1 MHSFLALNVLWV
13 TASVALDL
21 TIYRDQGSSD
31 VDIRIT
37 DIRFS
42 EIDAMVKPCRQ
53 VRTQLIETDEDLR
66 RFSINSQLRD
76 RTGNVSKS
84 LYLA

>member
-1 MHSFLALNVLWV
+1 MHSFLALKALWV
-13 TASVALDL
+13 IASVALDL

-31 VDIRIT
+31 VDIRIA
-37 DIRFS
+37 DIRFG
-42 EIDAMVKPCRQ
+42 EIDALVKPCWQ
-53 VRTQLIETDEDLR
+53 VITQLIKTDGNLR

-76 RTGNVSKS
+76 RTGNASKS

>member
-1 MHSFLALNVLWV
+1 MHSFLALNALWV
-13 TASVALDL
+13 IASVALDL

-37 DIRFS
+37 DIRFG
-42 EIDAMVKPCRQ
+42 EIDALVKPCRQ
-53 VRTQLIETDEDLR
+53 VRTQLIETDGNLR

-76 RTGNVSKS
+76 RTGNASKFLS
-84 LYLA
+84 LA